1 MTDAFG
7 EPLEV
12 GDFVGYVSGGRYQ
25 DSFKGHILK
34 FGKTRFQIEIT
45 HYRGGSGIYLVGET
59 RWLEPHRATKTLET
73 FKNPV
78 TFRVVDHNGNEEVL

>member
-7 EPLEV
+7 EPLRV
-12 GDFVGYVSGGRYQ
+12 GDYVGYVTGGRYQ
-25 DSFKGHILK
+25 DSLKGRILK
-34 FGKTRFQIEIT
+34 FGKTRIQVEIT
-45 HYRGGSGIYLVGET
+45 HYNGFGTKVGDT
-59 RWLEPHRATKTLET
+59 KWIEPHRATKTLET